1 MLSERHSGEV
11 PRSSGRPTRTARQV
25 ELLDRLEALFLAEG
39 FLNVTLDQL
48 AARLR
53 CSKSTLYALAPSKE
67 QLSVQVVEHFFKK
80 ATARVE
86 RRIAELSPVGARVSG
101 YLAAA
106 AAELRPATREFIADI
121 AAFPPAR
128 ATYELNARAAADR
141 IRQLIA
147 DGVRDGEFGDVHATL
162 VAEMVS
168 LTIEGIQLGTIAERT
183 GLSDA
188 EAFAALSKFLL
199 SGLARTD
206 GRGVSP
212 GRHR

>member
-1 MLSERHSGEV
+1 MLSERHSGGV
-11 PRSSGRPTRTARQV
+11 PRIARHPVRTARQM

-39 FLNVTLDQL
+39 FLNVTLDEL
-48 AARLR
+48 ASRLR

-67 QLSVQVVEHFFKK
+67 QLSVQVVGHFFRK
-80 ATARVE
+80 AASRVE
-86 RRIAELSPVGARVSG
+86 QRIAGIASVRERLSS

-106 AAELRPATREFIADI
+106 SDELRPATREFLADI

-128 ATYELNARAAADR
+128 ATYELNARAAAER

-168 LTIEGIQLGTIAERT
+168 LTIEGIRLGTIAERT

-188 EAFAALSKFLL
+188 EAFAALSTFLL
-199 SGLARTD
+199 SGLAPNR
-206 GRGVSP
+206 
-212 GRHR
+212 